1 MRVPHFVLLCVSA
14 TVLSLL
20 YVWQQTEVFH
30 LAYTGQKH
38 LVKFEELLDEN
49 SALRYNLTRK
59 TSLTRM
65 GSKVAQ
71 NTEFRMPDNYCL
83 VKMPVS
89 EKEIRSGAER
99 SVGNGALL
107 ARMFG
112 FKRQAE
118 AKTINPS
125 DAFAVR
131 IAGDLNIR

>member
-1 MRVPHFVLLCVSA
+1 M
-14 TVLSLL
+14 

-30 LAYTGQKH
+30 LAYTGQKQ

-49 SALRYNLTRK
+49 SSLRYNLTRK

-65 GSKVAQ
+65 GTRVAA

-83 VKMPVS
+83 VKVPLS
-89 EKEIRSGAER
+89 GKEFKAA
-99 SVGNGALL
+99 NGRLPRKETL
-107 ARMFG
+107 FARMFG
-112 FKRQAE
+112 IKRQAE
-118 AKTINPS
+118 ARTVNTS